1 MKRIVDLTKVEDSLD
16 QINKASSKAINSVE
30 VYDVMSSVE
39 LDADEEFELKC
50 SDPNVCGTYKATKF
64 YGDYEH
70 SEHNLCKCDSC
81 DLVKDGRANKYC
93 LAIKCDIS
101 DDREVYLQKIK

>member
-1 MKRIVDLTKVEDSLD
+1 MKRIVDLTKVEDYL
-16 QINKASSKAINSVE
+16 NKIDRIRYGALSEADAN
-30 VYDVMSSVE
+30 DVMSSVE

-50 SDPNVCGTYKATKF
+50 SDPNVCGTYKATEF

-93 LAIKCDIS
+93 FAMKCDIS
-101 DDREVYLQKIK
+101 DDREVYLQKLN